1 MCTLSPL
8 DAALTMR
15 FAKNTQHATSKVLRL
30 PRKLQRISE
39 NVAKVLRLP
48 HTQRLST
55 HYETRLN
62 VTKCHACHAK
72 RSYAT
77 LETSKSDPFCRTYHR
92 HGHAAPT
99 RTVAD
104 GCEWLRTVAD
114 VNATS
119 SARPPEWN
127 GNPWYAFGENG
138 TQFQCLSSFYQ
149 SININ
154 VNAANRFGTYHPFS
168 KISRVIQDPTEDK
181 PDHLHRKVPFRY
193 TGDPHVFLI

>member
-1 MCTLSPL
+1 
-8 DAALTMR
+8 MR

-30 PRKLQRISE
+30 PRKMTMGTS
-39 NVAKVLRLP
+39 KVLRLQRKLQRIFWKRRKSIAP
-48 HTQRLST
+48 DTHTQRLST

-72 RSYAT
+72 RSYAM
-77 LETSKSDPFCRTYHR
+77 LETPKSDPFCRTYHR

-104 GCEWLRTVAD
+104 
-114 VNATS
+114 
-119 SARPPEWN
+119 
-127 GNPWYAFGENG
+127 AFGKNG

-168 KISRVIQDPTEDK
+168 KKSRVIQDPTEDK
-181 PDHLHRKVPFRY
+181 PDHLHRKFPFRY
-193 TGDPHVFLI
+193 TGDPHVFWI